1 MKSIRN
7 HKLFSRLTHHVGEFW
22 QRTCGLPSGCVVA
35 LSGGVDSTLLLSVVA
50 ALGKRHGFS
59 VRAVHVDH
67 GTQEKQI
74 SIEKNLRKLCNDHGV
89 ELLTLRAQLDLMSSN
104 FEASARS
111 IRLHLLKQNLRPG
124 EVMAFG
130 HHIDDSLE
138 WSLLQ
143 SLRSSTLR
151 PSLGIPLINGRK
163 VRPFMCLSRAQI
175 QSIHKRLGLWA
186 FEDASNSDERFA
198 RNHLRRVI
206 YEEFAGRY
214 PNYLKHYV
222 NRSNELAAKLGVS
235 AFVESAVTIKRGSG
249 VTIIFGEHLE
259 QAMPQLRDEY
269 YKLCSQGRS
278 SSSAEL
284 VKIVNSLKAG
294 RKGPHTLSGGVK
306 AWTFSGQIV
315 LTTKDGEQRL
325 NKHWHITSQIPEL
338 SDLSSLSN
346 HVPLV
351 AVWNAP
357 KWLSKQALKSHPL
370 VPGSETSNVVLLP
383 WSRMVKLKLKKKLKL
398 QWKSL
403 NI

>member
-22 QRTCGLPSGCVVA
+22 KRTCELPSGCVVA

-50 ALGKRHGFS
+50 ALGKKHGFS

-74 SIEKNLRKLCNDHGV
+74 SIEKNLRKLCNDHEV

-111 IRLHLLKQNLRPG
+111 IRLRLLKQNLQAG

-151 PSLGIPLINGRK
+151 PSLGIPVINGRK

-175 QSIHKRLGLWA
+175 NSIHQALGLWA
-186 FEDASNSDERFA
+186 FEDASNQDERFA

-206 YEEFAGRY
+206 NTEFAGRY

-222 NRSNELAAKLGVS
+222 NRSNELAHKLGVS
-235 AFVESAVTIKRGSG
+235 VFKKNAVTIKRSSG
-249 VTIIFGEHLE
+249 VTVIFGEDLD
-259 QAMPQLRDEY
+259 QAMPLVREEY
-269 YKLCSQGRS
+269 YKLCTQGRS
-278 SSSAEL
+278 SSSGEL
-284 VKIVNSLKAG
+284 VKMINSLKAG
-294 RKGPHTLSGGVK
+294 RKGPHNLSGGVK
-306 AWTFSGQIV
+306 AWTFSGQII
-315 LTTKDGEQRL
+315 LTTRAGEQRL
-325 NKHWHITSQIPEL
+325 NKIWHITSQIPRL
-338 SDLSSLSN
+338 CDLSTLEN
-346 HVPLV
+346 HQPLV

-357 KWLSKQALKSHPL
+357 KWLSKQGLKSHPL
-370 VPGSETSNVVLLP
+370 VPGSESSNVVLLP

>member
-1 MKSIRN
+1 MKSSRN
-7 HKLFSRLTHHVGEFW
+7 HKLFRRLTRHVGEFW
-22 QRTCGLPSGCVVA
+22 QRTCELPSGCVVA

-50 ALGKRHGFS
+50 SLGKTHGFS

-74 SIEKNLRKLCNDHGV
+74 TIEKHLRKLCNDHDV
-89 ELLTLRAQLDLMSSN
+89 ELLTLRAQLDLMSAN

-111 IRLHLLKQNLRPG
+111 VRMRLLKQNLRPG

-143 SLRSSTLR
+143 SLRSSRLR
-151 PSLGIPLINGRK
+151 PSLGIPVINGHK
-163 VRPFMCLSRAQI
+163 IRPFMCLTRAQI
-175 QSIHKRLGLWA
+175 QSIHKALGLWA
-186 FEDASNSDERFA
+186 FEDASNQQERFA

-206 YEEFAGRY
+206 YTEFAGRY

-235 AFVESAVTIKRGSG
+235 VFKTSAVTIKRASG
-249 VTIIFGEHLE
+249 VSVLFGEHLD
-259 QAMPQLRDEY
+259 QAMTQLRDEY
-269 YKLCSQGRS
+269 YKLCGKGRS
-278 SSSAEL
+278 SSSQEL
-284 VKIVNSLKAG
+284 VKIVKSLKTG
-294 RKGPHTLSGGVK
+294 RQGPHTLSGGVK
-306 AWTFSGQIV
+306 AWTFSSQIM
-315 LTTKDGEQRL
+315 LTTKAGEQHL
-325 NKHWHITSQIPEL
+325 NKIWHITSQIPEL
-338 SDLSSLSN
+338 RDLSTLN
-346 HVPLV
+346 DHTVLV

-357 KWLSKQALKSHPL
+357 NWLRKIALKSHPL
-370 VPGSETSNVVLLP
+370 VNMSASDDVVLLP
-383 WSRMVKLKLKKKLKL
+383 WSRMVKVKSKKNLKL